1 MDVNLYHIFYIVT
14 VSTIIVLSL
23 YSKKSFVKLNQI
35 VPVSFKRSG
44 TVNFL
49 EMSILIGTLI
59 IFVETKQNDIALIVT
74 ALILIIL
81 SEIRRRV

>member
-35 VPVSFKRSG
+35 VPVSFKRNG

-49 EMSILIGTLI
+49 EISILVG
-59 IFVETKQNDIALIVT
+59 IFVIFIETKKNDIALIICS
-74 ALILIIL
+74 LILIVL
-81 SEIRRRV
+81 CEVRRRV